1 MMVLVSAI
9 MMTMVMMMIVMMM
22 TMMIWSQMPH
32 QQCCIFKESAL
43 KRIKSHIVSLQWL
56 VVLNKGAAF
65 VYFSASKIYDGK
77 HGQFARA
84 SPK

>member
-1 MMVLVSAI
+1 MMVLVMI
-9 MMTMVMMMIVMMM
+9 MTMMMMAMMIVMMM
-22 TMMIWSQMPH
+22 TMIWSQMPH

-65 VYFSASKIYDGK
+65 VYFSAAKI
-77 HGQFARA
+77 
-84 SPK
+84 

>member
-1 MMVLVSAI
+1 MIMMVLVSAI
-9 MMTMVMMMIVMMM
+9 MMVMMMIVMMM

-65 VYFSASKIYDGK
+65 VYFSAAKI
-77 HGQFARA
+77 
-84 SPK
+84 

>member
-1 MMVLVSAI
+1 MIMMVLVI
-9 MMTMVMMMIVMMM
+9 MMMMVMMMIVMMM
-22 TMMIWSQMPH
+22 TMIWSQMPH

-65 VYFSASKIYDGK
+65 VYFSAAKI
-77 HGQFARA
+77 
-84 SPK
+84 

>member
-1 MMVLVSAI
+1 MIMMVLVSAI
-9 MMTMVMMMIVMMM
+9 MMAMVLMIVMMM
-22 TMMIWSQMPH
+22 TMIWSQMPH

-65 VYFSASKIYDGK
+65 VYFSAAKI
-77 HGQFARA
+77 
-84 SPK
+84 

>member
-1 MMVLVSAI
+1 MMVSAMMI
-9 MMTMVMMMIVMMM
+9 SMVMMMTMMIVMMM
-22 TMMIWSQMPH
+22 TMIWSQMPH

-65 VYFSASKIYDGK
+65 VYFSAAKI
-77 HGQFARA
+77 
-84 SPK
+84 

>member
-1 MMVLVSAI
+1 MIMMVLVSAI
-9 MMTMVMMMIVMMM
+9 MMVMMMIVMMM

-65 VYFSASKIYDGK
+65 VYFYAAKI
-77 HGQFARA
+77 
-84 SPK
+84 

>member
-1 MMVLVSAI
+1 MIMMVLVSAI
-9 MMTMVMMMIVMMM
+9 MMTMMMIVMMM
-22 TMMIWSQMPH
+22 TMIWSQMPH

-65 VYFSASKIYDGK
+65 VYFSAAKI
-77 HGQFARA
+77 
-84 SPK
+84 

>member
-9 MMTMVMMMIVMMM
+9 MMTMMMIVMMM
-22 TMMIWSQMPH
+22 TMIWSQMTH

-65 VYFSASKIYDGK
+65 VYFSAAKI
-77 HGQFARA
+77 
-84 SPK
+84 

>member
-1 MMVLVSAI
+1 MIMMVLVSAI
-9 MMTMVMMMIVMMM
+9 MMVMMMIVMMM

-43 KRIKSHIVSLQWL
+43 KLIKSHIVSLQWL

-65 VYFSASKIYDGK
+65 VYFSAAKI
-77 HGQFARA
+77 
-84 SPK
+84 

>member
-1 MMVLVSAI
+1 MMMMVLVSAI
-9 MMTMVMMMIVMMM
+9 MMTMVMMIVMMM
-22 TMMIWSQMPH
+22 TMIWSQMPH

-65 VYFSASKIYDGK
+65 VYSSAAKI
-77 HGQFARA
+77 
-84 SPK
+84 

>member
-1 MMVLVSAI
+1 MIMMVLVSAI

-22 TMMIWSQMPH
+22 TMIWSQMPH

-65 VYFSASKIYDGK
+65 VYFSAAKI
-77 HGQFARA
+77 
-84 SPK
+84 

>member
-1 MMVLVSAI
+1 MIKMVLVSAI
-9 MMTMVMMMIVMMM
+9 MMVMMMIVMMM

-65 VYFSASKIYDGK
+65 VYFSAAKI
-77 HGQFARA
+77 
-84 SPK
+84 

>member
-9 MMTMVMMMIVMMM
+9 MMTMVMMIVMMMTMVMMMMVMIVMMM
-22 TMMIWSQMPH
+22 TMIWSQMPH

-65 VYFSASKIYDGK
+65 VYFSAAKI
-77 HGQFARA
+77 
-84 SPK
+84 

>member
-1 MMVLVSAI
+1 MIMMVLVI
-9 MMTMVMMMIVMMM
+9 MMMMVMMMIVMMM
-22 TMMIWSQMPH
+22 TMIWSQMPH

-65 VYFSASKIYDGK
+65 VYFST
-77 HGQFARA
+77 ARI
-84 SPK
+84 